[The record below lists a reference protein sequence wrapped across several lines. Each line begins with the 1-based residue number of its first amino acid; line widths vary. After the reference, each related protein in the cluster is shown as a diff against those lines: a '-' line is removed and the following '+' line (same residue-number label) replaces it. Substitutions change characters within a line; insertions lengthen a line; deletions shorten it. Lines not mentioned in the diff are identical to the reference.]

1 MNDVVSL
8 RHKVG
13 CVVSSEY
20 RQICAEKGLHYQI
33 NVKNCQFVV

>member
-1 MNDVVSL
+1 MDDVVSL
-8 RHKVG
+8 RNQVG

-20 RQICAEKGLHYQI
+20 RQICAEKVLHYQI